1 MPLKLDINEIQKLLP
16 HRYPFLLVDSIVEL
30 EPRKRIVGVK
40 NVTINEPWFAGHF
53 PGYPIMPGV
62 LIVEAM
68 AQTGGV
74 LLLREFPDRDR
85 KVVLFTGI
93 EQAKFRHP
101 VLPGDQLRLELEVLA
116 LRNTLCKM
124 RARATVDGRLVA
136 EAVIMCI
143 IADREAVEKPAP
155 RP

>member
-1 MPLKLDINEIQKLLP
+1 MPLSLDINEIQKVLP
-16 HRYPFLLVDSIVEL
+16 HRYPFLMVDAIVEL
-30 EPRKRIVGVK
+30 EPLKRIVGLK

-74 LLLREFPDRDR
+74 LLLRDVPDRDR
-85 KVVLFTGI
+85 KLVLFTAI
-93 EQAKFRHP
+93 EEAKFRRP

-124 RARATVDGRLVA
+124 SARATVDGRLVA

-143 IADREAVEKPAP
+143 IADREAVEKPGSSP
-155 RP
+155 